1 MVVNVLLSLSKV
13 KNYDYNITQ
22 ANNSYYNLDNQDD
35 LSYDQTRITVF
46 HVIKRVE
53 FNMINMFMYKNR
65 EELKIKED
73 LDRYL

>member
-1 MVVNVLLSLSKV
+1 MVINVLLSLNKV

-53 FNMINMFMYKNR
+53 FNMVNMFMYKNR